1 MEGMSAPHQKVHYNM
16 IAPSLKKK
24 LPFRAWYY
32 FRTGYSQYFAFILA
46 LGNMYTL
53 TYYLAISN
61 NAALQA
67 VFPNFYTYAIILT
80 VVGFPLL
87 AVIGYYHMKRSRAFS
102 SEMDVTVESNP
113 YSYKLSPGIQIECM
127 APLYLELL
135 RLGRKSISGEP
146 ITDEEQRKLRELE
159 SKLSTIANGG
169 SLPVKTKS
177 NKVEK
182 QSDYIESSEM

>member
-1 MEGMSAPHQKVHYNM
+1 MLALRQKVRCDVTE
-16 IAPSLKKK
+16 PSLKKR

-32 FRTGYSQYFAFILA
+32 FRTGYSQYFAFLLA

-61 NAALQA
+61 NATLQS
-67 VFPNFYTYAIILT
+67 VFPNFYLYAIVLT

-87 AVIGYYHMKRSRAFS
+87 ALIGYYHMKRSRAFS
-102 SEMDVTVESNP
+102 SEMDVSVESNP
-113 YSYKLSPGIQIECM
+113 YSYKLSPGIQRECM

-146 ITDEEQRKLRELE
+146 ITEEEQRKLHELE
-159 SKLSTIANGG
+159 RKLSTIANGG
-169 SLPVKTKS
+169 SLPMKGRL
-177 NKVEK
+177 NKVEQ
-182 QSDYIESSEM
+182 QSDYIESSEI